1 MPGSEARIILRHPA
15 AAIGLVAIGLA
26 AIGSWR
32 CCNPSAQTGSI
43 LGRAVIPAVQQVE
56 YYNKN
61 GAMMPLLATR
71 RHHNTP
77 ARSGPFTST
86 AEFIFFSNRLYR
98 GLLLAQKS
106 KSNCNGITANDV
118 QY

>member
-1 MPGSEARIILRHPA
+1 LALLQLVLLQLGLGVA
-15 AAIGLVAIGLA
+15 AT
-26 AIGSWR
+26 
-32 CCNPSAQTGSI
+32 PSAQTGSI

-61 GAMMPLLATR
+61 GAMMPLLAAR
-71 RHHNTP
+71 SHRNTP